1 MHDDMGKTR
10 LTGIITATRL
20 LELACIVLL
29 IATFLGR
36 ASVSADGS
44 EIGDAMTD
52 SFART
57 WQTLSVA
64 IISICGAYIAY
75 KTRALAIWR
84 ETAQALEARCAA
96 LEVSLSEEREKRTA
110 LEAQVATLSQKTDI
124 TPLLELMT
132 KHHDTVTKL
141 LEDICVRK

>member
-1 MHDDMGKTR
+1 MGASR
-10 LTGIITATRL
+10 LTGILAATRL
-20 LELACIVLL
+20 LEFACITLL
-29 IATFLGR
+29 LVTLLSRTGAMAEDINMSQA
-36 ASVSADGS
+36 AS
-44 EIGDAMTD
+44 DA
-52 SFART
+52 FARA

-110 LEAQVATLSQKTDI
+110 LEGQVATLTQKTDI

-141 LEDICVRK
+141 LEDALVRK

>member
-10 LTGIITATRL
+10 LKDIAAASRL

-29 IATFLGR
+29 LATLLSRSG
-36 ASVSADGS
+36 VSA
-44 EIGDAMTD
+44 EVIGATGVLTD

-96 LEVSLSEEREKRTA
+96 LEFSLSEEREKRTA
-110 LEAQVATLSQKTDI
+110 LEVQVATLSQKTDI

>member
-1 MHDDMGKTR
+1 MGKTR
-10 LTGIITATRL
+10 LKDITTASRL

-29 IATFLGR
+29 LATLLSRSG
-36 ASVSADGS
+36 VSA
-44 EIGDAMTD
+44 EVIDATGVLTD

-110 LEAQVATLSQKTDI
+110 LEVQVATLSQKTDI
-124 TPLLELMT
+124 SPLLELVT

>member
-1 MHDDMGKTR
+1 MGKTC
-10 LTGIITATRL
+10 LKDIATASRL

-29 IATFLGR
+29 LATLLSRSG
-36 ASVSADGS
+36 VSA
-44 EIGDAMTD
+44 EVIDATGVLTD

-110 LEAQVATLSQKTDI
+110 LEVQVATLSQKTDI